1 MHISEE
7 QKRKYLH
14 ILEQMKAKCA
24 KDFTQQEFADIFQ
37 VSRRTFGKFW
47 NGQLI
52 DMDMLISFGNFID
65 MEVNFWLTPTN

>member
-14 ILEQMKAKCA
+14 LLELMKGKCA

-47 NGQLI
+47 NGQI
-52 DMDMLISFGNFID
+52 VNMNMLFAFGNFIG
-65 MEVNFWLTPTN
+65 MEIEFNLLNY